1 MVKYRIKVK
10 DSLGNLLGEFDTY
23 RNLTFGKRLNNYGQS
38 SFEIPV
44 EDTKLNSLVA
54 LRQYTIEIHR
64 VEDGDSSLV
73 WAGEQAL
80 RKGELDPIKNN
91 WASIHSYTWLEQLS
105 NRFTEAE
112 RTFTAVDQALIAWTL
127 IDETQDQT
135 DGDFGITEGT
145 IETTIDRDRQ
155 YFNQNIME
163 AIINL
168 SNVLG
173 GFDFEITDAKVFNAA
188 SIIGVDRTD
197 SVILTYG
204 VNITKCT
211 VTEDF
216 SNPVNRAIILGEAT
230 DETSLQRVERN
241 DTASQDLYKVR
252 ENVESQ
258 MDVSELETLEDMGD
272 AMLRKYKSRLFKVD
286 VDILPSSLKVTDFA
300 MGDLI
305 RLKIKNGIYDIDET
319 YRIFEYSV
327 SVDALNKETLKL
339 VLGNFTI

>member
-10 DSLGNLLGEFDTY
+10 DSLGNILGEFDTY
-23 RNLTFGKRLNNYGQS
+23 RKLSFSKRLNNYGQA

-44 EDTKLNSLVA
+44 KDTKLNSLVA
-54 LRQYTIEIHR
+54 LRQYTIEIYR
-64 VEDGDSSLV
+64 EEDGVSNLV

-91 WASIHSYTWLEQLS
+91 WAGIFSYTWFEQLS
-105 NRFTEAE
+105 NRFTDAE
-112 RTFTAVDQALIAWTL
+112 RIFTGIDQGEIAWTL
-127 IDETQDQT
+127 IDETQTQD
-135 DGDFGITEGT
+135 DGDFGIVEGT
-145 IETTIDRDRQ
+145 IEETVERDRE
-155 YFNQNIME
+155 YFNDNIME
-163 AIINL
+163 SIINL

-173 GFDFEITDAKVFNAA
+173 GFDFEVTDLKQFNVA

-197 SVILTYG
+197 SITLTYG
-204 VNITKCT
+204 LNITKCSI
-211 VTEDF
+211 TEDF

-241 DTASQDLYKVR
+241 DVPSQDLYKVR

-258 MDVSELETLEDMGD
+258 MDVSELTTLEDMGD

-286 VDILPSSLKVTDFA
+286 VDILPSSIKVTDFA
-300 MGDLI
+300 MGDLV
-305 RLKIKNGIYDIDET
+305 RLKIQDGIYDIDET

-327 SVDALNKETLKL
+327 SVDHLNKETLKL